1 MKNNNLIK
9 ILLSL
14 SMVFSMVCLV
24 EAKATESIVI
34 NGNIFIKHTADEL
47 IEIIEEDSNIYS
59 DDKIELINKIN
70 TLQSMRITY
79 DYWTIYSTCVVNS
92 SYTCRPYFY
101 TYSSFGN
108 GGYPNS
114 IEEILYANIDR
125 NYNGT
130 SKQFGGDLYYNLEAS
145 NCLFWDLNGDF
156 YNNGNTTFNLGV
168 SVEVGEAAKTTF
180 TASMAYSSNHFAYC
194 HKDGRVKF

>member
-1 MKNNNLIK
+1 MKKSYLIK

-14 SMVFSMVCLV
+14 SMMFSMICLI
-24 EAKATESIVI
+24 ETKATEGIMI
-34 NGNIFIKHTADEL
+34 NGNLFIKHTADEL
-47 IEIIEEDSNIYS
+47 IKIIEEDSNIYI
-59 DDKIELINKIN
+59 DDKIELINKVN
-70 TLQSMRITY
+70 TLKSTRATY

-92 SYTCRPYFY
+92 LYSCRPYFY
-101 TYSSFGN
+101 TYSSFSV

-125 NYNGT
+125 NHNGT

-156 YNNGNTTFNLGV
+156 YNNGTTTFNLGV
-168 SVEVGEAAKTTF
+168 SVQLGEGAKTTF

-194 HKDGRVKF
+194 HKDGRVRF